1 MLGNLDE
8 RSDIWA
14 AGVILYIMLTGNAP
28 FIGNND
34 AEIMKAINKK
44 KALYPEESFKNIS
57 DEAKDL

>member
-1 MLGNLDE
+1 LLGNLDE

-34 AEIMKAINKK
+34 AEIMKAIKK
-44 KALYPEESFKNIS
+44 KCSLS
-57 DEAKDL
+57 